1 MSLIMRLWRK
11 ALTPASLRWQ
21 MVASTVL
28 VSIYLVEL
36 ASGYLARI
44 PFIGQQARRLWRV
57 AMKGYR
63 HTVYG
68 GRYRLNLKFEQ

>member
-21 MVASTVL
+21 MVASTLL

-44 PFIGQQARRLWRV
+44 PFIGQQAKV

-63 HTVYG
+63 PTVYG